1 LTVWS
6 RGQVRSLG
14 AGPDGLLRERLPGAT
29 MVSIAQKPSV
39 IAFHDRRLP
48 IDPIAWRLRMEPV
61 ALTR

>member
-1 LTVWS
+1 VP
-6 RGQVRSLG
+6 SLG

-39 IAFHDRRLP
+39 IAFHDRRLL

-61 ALTR
+61 ALAG